1 MQADGRKLW
10 LDECLV
16 NGTALLVHS
25 EKTEEQRALTLREQR
40 IKQLS
45 TAYLYLYTKMQE
57 EGLISSE
64 DEDNFFRLETLH

>member
-16 NGTALLVHS
+16 NGTALLVHT
-25 EKTEEQRALTLREQR
+25 EKTKAKRNLTKREEK

-45 TAYLYLYTKMQE
+45 AAFVYLYHKMQE
-57 EGLISSE
+57 EGLLQPG
-64 DEDNFFRLETLH
+64 DEDNFFEPETLH

>member
-1 MQADGRKLW
+1 MQVDGRKLW
-10 LDECLV
+10 LDECLI
-16 NGTALLVHS
+16 NSTALLVHS
-25 EKTEEQRALTLREQR
+25 EKTEEQRKLTLREQK

-64 DEDNFFRLETLH
+64 DEDNFFKLETLH

>member
-16 NGTALLVHS
+16 NSTTLLVQT
-25 EKTEEQRALTLREQR
+25 EKTEQKRNLTTRER
-40 IKQLS
+40 KIKHLS

-57 EGLISSE
+57 EGLISSG
-64 DEDNFFRLETLH
+64 DEDNFFKPETLH

>member
-16 NGTALLVHS
+16 NSTSLLVHT
-25 EKTEEQRALTLREQR
+25 EKTEQKRNLTRRER
-40 IKQLS
+40 KIKQLS

-57 EGLISSE
+57 EGLLSPG
-64 DEDNFFRLETLH
+64 DEDNFFKPEILH